1 MPLHIDLDY
10 SRNPSLLKLALYCK
24 GLRIPEQTWQLLE
37 QGRGIMR
44 TRAGL
49 GSGLELILPGNYW
62 TNVPVSESF
71 CATSPFS
78 LVNEGEALL
87 ISHPD
92 CKPVPVGLAP
102 RPDWYG
108 QHCSSGKP
116 MVQVGTLQGTYLG
129 IFPTRVCDFWHS
141 AEQCR
146 FCSLGLNLGA
156 DDAQQKTLGEVLDTV
171 IAAQEQ
177 SGITYV
183 DFNTG
188 HYDDHSYLDA
198 LEPLIAAVKRR
209 TGLLVGIQT
218 PPHPDLSRY
227 RRLRDMGVNRVSF
240 CFEIFD
246 PQLFAEI
253 CPGKH
258 REYGLDGYLRT
269 MDYCAGLGKSASLW
283 EPFVTNGEIIAGL
296 EPPESTMAAISRIV
310 AVGAI
315 PTVCVFRPLKG
326 TAFASKPAPNLE
338 DMIPVFRHLYESC
351 MQAKLP
357 IGLAPGI
364 HVSLV
369 MLPEEC
375 AGLSPRSRGL
385 RFRLQG
391 TTTRIKGKLFALA
404 LHRKMNRAQAA
415 APR

>member
-1 MPLHIDLDY
+1 MTSELGTLAT
-10 SRNPSLLKLALYCK
+10 NPSLLKLALYCQ
-24 GLRIPEQTWQLLE
+24 GMRISDATWQALE
-37 QGRGIMR
+37 RGRGLLR

-71 CATSPFS
+71 CADSPFS
-78 LVNEGEALL
+78 LIAEGEALR
-87 ISHPD
+87 IYHPD
-92 CKPVPVGLAP
+92 CGAIPVALAP
-102 RPDWYG
+102 RPAWYDR
-108 QHCSSGKP
+108 HCSTGKP
-116 MVQVGTLQGTYLG
+116 MIQVGTLQGTYLG
-129 IFPTRVCDFWHS
+129 IFPTRVCDFWHT

-146 FCSLGLNLGA
+146 FCSLGLNLGS
-156 DDAQQKTLGEVLDTV
+156 DDAQQKTFSEVLETV

-218 PPHPDLSRY
+218 PPHPDLTRY
-227 RRLRDMGVNRVSF
+227 RRLREMGVNRVSF
-240 CFEIFD
+240 CFEIYD
-246 PQLFAEI
+246 PKLFAEI

-258 REYGLDGYLRT
+258 REYGLDGYLRA
-269 MDYCAGLGKSASLW
+269 MDYCASLGKDAPLF

-296 EPPESTMAAISRIV
+296 EPPESTMAAISRMV
-310 AVGAI
+310 DVGAI

-326 TAFASKPAPNLE
+326 TAFARKPVPKLE
-338 DMIPVFRHLYESC
+338 EMIPIFRHLYESC
-351 MQAKLP
+351 MKAKLP

-375 AGLSPRSRGL
+375 AGLSPSSRSL
-385 RFRLQG
+385 CYRLQG
-391 TTTRIKGKLFALA
+391 TTTRLKGKLFALA
-404 LHRKMNRAQAA
+404 LRTKMRSAQANA
-415 APR
+415 G